1 MKTSEKGKA
10 LIKKYEGCRLKA
22 YKCPAGVLTIGYGH
36 TNNVRIDDVITQAE
50 ADKLLDIDIVIK
62 EKEVNSVLRVPV
74 TQGQYDAL
82 VSFAFNL
89 GIGNLKKSTLLRLV
103 NQGKYKNASNEFSR
117 WVYAGGKV
125 LAGLVKRR
133 NEEKELFLS

>member
-89 GIGNLKKSTLLRLV
+89 GIGNLKKSTLLRLI

-117 WVYAGGKV
+117 WVHAGGKV